1 MIYKFQLL
9 VIDARIL
16 WLDIRILVE
25 RIQIQ
30 ALNLFIRLID
40 KILAK
45 FPEE

>member
-16 WLDIRILVE
+16 WLDIRIWVQE
-25 RIQIQ
+25 VQIQ
-30 ALNLFIRLID
+30 ALNLSIRLIE
-40 KILAK
+40 KTLAK

>member
-16 WLDIRILVE
+16 WLDIRIWVQE
-25 RIQIQ
+25 VQIQ
-30 ALNLFIRLID
+30 ALNLSIRLIE